1 MGIDLTK
8 DRDWL
13 NNIREVQDTRER
25 QQRDAEARLISRQQ
39 QALAEQ
45 ATTELPPDIAD
56 ELSDDELLNL
66 GQKIFETYG
75 QKRWEDLLEQVGA
88 ELRTQEGHEEM
99 DSLDRIPLSQ
109 QIVAQRM
116 IEEVGQ
122 SQIETWARHAA
133 GVAPA

>member
-25 QQRDAEARLISRQQ
+25 QQRDAEARLISTQQ

-56 ELSDDELLNL
+56 ELSDGELLNL

-75 QKRWEDLLEQVGA
+75 QERWEDLLEQVGA
-88 ELRTQEGHEEM
+88 ELRARESHEEM
-99 DSLDRIPLSQ
+99 DSLEGIPSSQ

-122 SQIETWARHAA
+122 SQVETWARHAA
-133 GVAPA
+133 GIAPA

>member
-13 NNIREVQDTRER
+13 NNIHETQDTRER
-25 QQRDAEARLISRQQ
+25 QQRDAQARIISTQQ

-45 ATTELPPDIAD
+45 AATELPTDIAD
-56 ELSDDELLNL
+56 ELSDDDLLTL
-66 GQKIFETYG
+66 AEKIFENYG
-75 QKRWEDLLEQVGA
+75 KEQWEDLLEQVGV
-88 ELRTQEGHEEM
+88 ELRTQEDHEPM
-99 DSLDRIPLSQ
+99 NSLEGMPLSQ

-116 IEEVGQ
+116 IEEIGQ
-122 SQIETWARHAA
+122 SQVETWARRTA